1 MAAAVILGIELSQA
15 QRAPEPLTI
24 SGKLADGT
32 SYRVTKPENW
42 NGTVVLDLDGGIPP
56 TRGFTLWMLDH
67 GYAQGGTTR
76 GACGYNFPQCVD
88 NLVEVRRLFG
98 ERFGVPKRTIITGG
112 SRGGFVARL
121 ALERYPKLFD
131 GAMTGAGGGAGSIAT
146 MNSKL
151 DAVWALK
158 TLVNPKAPLRLVN
171 ITNVQEENA
180 ALTALLNEAI
190 ATPQGR
196 ARFTLAAAYEQFP
209 LWSNPRIAE
218 PAAMDYEAQLD
229 QIASSFVFA
238 NPPTVREGME
248 KVAGGNIAWNDGI
261 DYRRLLELS
270 GRKDMVAAL
279 YQKADL
285 DLDSDLATLDR
296 TERISADSAALKR
309 AEPLMSYTGKISGP
323 IIVVDND
330 DPVDPAPLKLAY
342 VETLKKAGTL
352 DLLRMCWVHG
362 AGHGGQT
369 DIERVAGFVSLIHR
383 LDSGKWSDTSPAAM
397 NTLAEKLAKETPLQ
411 LGAPRFF
418 ESKPAM
424 PLRTWDQSNWG
435 TYAQAGTGGGA
446 YDGYIRTSQY
456 VNSFDGTRLAVDI
469 YRPSLKGKVAEE
481 KLPVLFM
488 QMRPRAPAAGAKR
501 LGPDPDAMILPYI
514 THGYIIVAQD
524 RRGSGASFG
533 VSKGFITRDDA
544 RDGAAVVDWAGEQPW
559 SSGKVGAFGCSN
571 QGAFQI
577 PMAAEHPKHL
587 VAIAPECASSFF
599 FDTMISPNGVS
610 AFAGGFTP
618 PYNGACEGKSEIGQ
632 PVDADNVP
640 GTPLARAAA
649 EEHRCNAA
657 FLGQYWANMHRD
669 SKHPY
674 LGYLPGIE
682 DSVVH
687 RSAAVKSSGVKIYH
701 LGAWFEANPGGQLQ
715 AWQLFGSKVLIG
727 PWAHCASRDP
737 GGGFAN
743 ADFDK
748 VKEQL
753 RWFDYTLKGIDD
765 GIGSELPVRYYTMNA
780 APGREW
786 QSSQSWPL
794 ADQQS
799 TIFFL
804 GDPGAGSIES
814 FNDGKLVM
822 DRKVQEGADHYKPDY
837 SVDLFEGKFSEL
849 MRFWKGDMAPTD
861 AKGLTYTLAALDK
874 DMQVTGHPVMH
885 LWVTSTAKDED
896 FFALLEDVGPDGHST
911 YITDGKIRA
920 SRRKLS
926 TPPWGDLGTPW
937 HAQMTADDQPL
948 SATKPAELV
957 FDFTP
962 TSWVFRAGHRVR
974 VTILNSGGKRFQVPA
989 DWDRKNPPQITVHRG
1004 GVHASSLVLPL
1015 IPENSKFFVGST
1027 SQQPR

>member
-1 MAAAVILGIELSQA
+1 MRNVKLALWMAAAVILGIELSQA
-15 QRAPEPLTI
+15 QLAPEPLTI
-24 SGKLADGT
+24 SGKLVDGT

-56 TRGFTLWMLDH
+56 TRGFTRWMLDH

-98 ERFGVPKRTIITGG
+98 ERFGLPKRTIITGG

-218 PAAMDYEAQLD
+218 PAATDYEAQLD

-248 KVAGGNIAWNDGI
+248 KVAGSNIAWNDGI

-279 YQKADL
+279 YRKANL

-342 VETLKKAGTL
+342 METLKKAGTL

-369 DIERVAGFVSLIHR
+369 DIERVAGFVSLINR
-383 LDSGKWSDTSPAAM
+383 LDAGKWSDTSPAAM
-397 NTLAEKLAKETPLQ
+397 NALAEKLAKETPLQ

-418 ESKPAM
+418 ESKPVM

-481 KLPVLFM
+481 
-488 QMRPRAPAAGAKR
+488 
-501 LGPDPDAMILPYI
+501 
-514 THGYIIVAQD
+514 
-524 RRGSGASFG
+524 
-533 VSKGFITRDDA
+533 
-544 RDGAAVVDWAGEQPW
+544 
-559 SSGKVGAFGCSN
+559 
-571 QGAFQI
+571 
-577 PMAAEHPKHL
+577 
-587 VAIAPECASSFF
+587 
-599 FDTMISPNGVS
+599 
-610 AFAGGFTP
+610 
-618 PYNGACEGKSEIGQ
+618 
-632 PVDADNVP
+632 
-640 GTPLARAAA
+640 
-649 EEHRCNAA
+649 HRCNTA

-804 GDPGAGSIES
+804 GDPGAGSIQS
-814 FNDGKLVM
+814 FNDGKLAM
-822 DRKVQEGADHYKPDY
+822 NRKVQEDADHYKPDY

-849 MRFWKGDMAPTD
+849 MRFCKGDMAPTN
-861 AKGLTYTLAALDK
+861 AKGLTYTLAAPDK

-911 YITDGKIRA
+911 HITDGKIRA

-1015 IPENSKFFVGST
+1015 IPENSKFFAGST